1 MASTSPTMLALVF
14 DAPASDTSASRVAE
28 IGIPDPGEISIDVH
42 HAGINFKDVM
52 ERRGDPGYVA
62 RWPFVP
68 GLEVAGTVRMVGAGV
83 DHLRIGDRVA
93 AFTGA
98 GGLAEVAVTP
108 AELVVRVPGVV
119 DLALAAAAPGVLVT
133 AWLLLDEVGRLR
145 SGEVLLVHGAAGGVG
160 QAVARLGRRL
170 GAGLLL
176 GTVGGEGRVAAAER
190 VGYDRVLVRGPTLAA
205 DIREVT
211 GGRGFDV
218 VLDPQGT
225 TLLDVDLE
233 AAAPGGRIVL
243 FGNAPGTPL
252 GQLPPPGRLLGGNLS
267 IAGFSISSLAA
278 AAPER
283 VGAGL
288 RRVLD
293 LVAAGGLSLELT
305 AVTGLAAAPEAQQ
318 ALAEGRGLGKYVV
331 AVRSDP
337 AG

>member
-28 IGIPDPGEISIDVH
+28 IGIPDPGPGEISIDVH

-119 DLALAAAAPGVLVT
+119 DL
-133 AWLLLDEVGRLR
+133 
-145 SGEVLLVHGAAGGVG
+145 
-160 QAVARLGRRL
+160 AVARLGRRL

-252 GQLPPPGRLLGGNLS
+252 GQLPPPGRLLGGSLS

-293 LVAAGGLSLELT
+293 LVAAGGLSLERT